1 MNSSRTVLSYLVAR
15 PVRKQHLFS
24 NGTRCSSLPRS
35 PLLRGQVYPC
45 ASRGGDNSCFCRND
59 VTPAKARACS
69 LSYIS
74 RVAILLLPAAL
85 LSGCITYYKASAP
98 ADYYYL
104 NPDKSLTT
112 LGRVA
117 IVELDNDS
125 SYPKISADVTEK
137 LYQALQKKQVFGL
150 TVVRQNDPLW
160 RSLQLDLDSKYALKQ
175 LLAIRET
182 LKCDAV
188 LLGTITEF
196 RPYPHMIIGLR
207 VKLIDLRDGQLLWAL
222 EQIWDTAD
230 KTTEYRI
237 KEYFRSQKRLGYAP
251 LHERLAAVS
260 SLEFIKFVSY
270 EVAETL

>member
-15 PVRKQHLFS
+15 
-24 NGTRCSSLPRS
+24 CSSLPRF
-35 PLLRGQVYPC
+35 R
-45 ASRGGDNSCFCRND
+45 GDNSCFRRND
-59 VTPAKARACS
+59 VTPAKAGGAPAEARACS

-85 LSGCITYYKASAP
+85 LSGCITYYRASAP
-98 ADYYYL
+98 AANYYYL
-104 NPDKSLTT
+104 NPNKSLTT
-112 LGRVA
+112 VGRVA

-137 LYQALQKKQVFGL
+137 LYQSLQKKQIFGL
-150 TVVRQNDPLW
+150 TIVRQNDTSW
-160 RSLQLDLDSKYALKQ
+160 RSLQLELDSKYALEQ

-207 VKLIDLRDGQLLWAL
+207 LKLIDLRDGQLLWAL
-222 EQIWDTAD
+222 EQIWDSAD
-230 KTTEYRI
+230 KTTEHRI
-237 KEYFRSQKRLGYAP
+237 KEYFSSQKRSGYAP
-251 LHERLAAVS
+251 LYEQLAVVS